1 MMMGVALS
9 LSCVITMSRVPD
21 LVLDLLAAVDK
32 PSTALTEGPSPG
44 GKFSGTA
51 KVGSALAATNTAII
65 AATANNIIMR
75 FISATSMVSQPPLSY
90 GYQDHE
96 RKTPSCQWHS

>member
-1 MMMGVALS
+1 MSAVALS

-21 LVLDLLAAVDK
+21 LVLDLLAAVVK
-32 PSTALTEGPSPG
+32 PSTALTDGPFPG

-51 KVGSALAATNTAII
+51 KVGAAMAATNTAII

-75 FISATSMVSQPPLSY
+75 FISATSMFSQPPLSCDY
-90 GYQDHE
+90 HDHE
-96 RKTPSCQWHS
+96 RKTPSCQ